1 MYYLYDK
8 DSMEYTHATGVKP
21 DNDFYTTLAPLH
33 PDDEVTFHTRL
44 YQPDTDTWLQIDKN
58 EYSKMLESQKPTQ
71 DQMTQAQ
78 MMFSIAQLTKEV
90 NELKGDKDVSNN

>member
-58 EYSKMLESQKPTQ
+58 EYAKMSQPSADSELQIEMLTELAELRMELEGANVQQ
-71 DQMTQAQ
+71 
-78 MMFSIAQLTKEV
+78 
-90 NELKGDKDVSNN
+90 N

>member
-33 PDDEVTFHTRL
+33 PDDEITFHTRI
-44 YQPDTDTWLQIDKN
+44 YQPETDDWLQIDKT
-58 EYSKMLESQKPTQ
+58 EYSKMTQPSADSQFQIEIMTKLAELRMKLEEANVHQ
-71 DQMTQAQ
+71 D
-78 MMFSIAQLTKEV
+78 
-90 NELKGDKDVSNN
+90 